1 MSRKGQ
7 RRSEASLC
15 VEANTSMKGSISMGR
30 GKHMNKECFSVGR
43 ASTEKDASQELEASI
58 QWKMASQCL
67 QVNTPIE

>member
-1 MSRKGQ
+1 
-7 RRSEASLC
+7 
-15 VEANTSMKGSISMGR
+15 MGR